1 MEPEPTIKNGAYLK
15 SLRVGKLLNFN
26 RMANFNTK
34 EIVVDVVMEVLVTQR
49 FEVPADYQFD
59 ESEHVS
65 AYLKLINDHG
75 SDKVNLTEIQEFDDI
90 DAYEVCEVTFQGIGD
105 VNVEECIDNEV

>member
-1 MEPEPTIKNGAYLK
+1 MK
-15 SLRVGKLLNFN
+15 SLK
-26 RMANFNTK
+26 TK

-65 AYLKLINDHG
+65 AYLKLMNDHG
-75 SDKVNLTEIQEFDDI
+75 SDKVNLTEMLEFDEI
-90 DAYEVCEVTFQGIGD
+90 DAFEVCEVSFQGIGN
-105 VNVEECIDNEV
+105 VNVEEGVGNQVDSIS